1 MKNHLPKFKTK
12 LPEWGTSIFTI
23 MSKMAADYNAIN
35 LAQGFPDFNCD
46 DELLE
51 LVQHYQEKGFN
62 QYAPMPGVPVLRK
75 AISKKI
81 EKLYNKHYNPETEI
95 TVTSGATQA
104 LYTAITSIVKKGD
117 EVIVF
122 EPVYDSYV
130 PDILSNGGKPVYIP
144 LNPKD
149 YSYDWENVKNK
160 ISDKTKLI
168 VLNSP
173 HNPTGSLLSKD
184 DIKELEQITSS
195 NNIFIVSDEV
205 YEHIVFNG
213 AKHISLSESEELAKR
228 TFVISS
234 FGKTYHTTGWKMG
247 YCAAPEYL
255 TREFRKMHQFIVF
268 SSNTPIQ
275 YAYADYMQ
283 QEEKYLTLSEFYQEK
298 RNLFVSEIRKLPA
311 GRQGSKFEIK
321 NCEGTYFQLLDYSK
335 VSDLPDMQFAEYMT
349 KEVGVAVIP
358 LSPFYEKKESQ
369 PIIRICFAK
378 TDEVLKQAAKKF
390 VSL

>member
-1 MKNHLPKFKTK
+1 MKNHQPNFNTK
-12 LPEWGTSIFTI
+12 LPEWGISIFTV
-23 MSKMAADYNAIN
+23 MSKMAVDYNAIN

-46 DELLE
+46 DELLK
-51 LVQHYQEKGFN
+51 LVQSYQQKGFN

-81 EKLYNKHYNPETEI
+81 EKIYNKYYNPETEI

-104 LYTAITSIVKKGD
+104 LYTAITSVVKTGD

-149 YSYDWENVKNK
+149 YSYDWDKVKNK
-160 ISDKTKLI
+160 ISNKTKLI

-184 DIKELEQITSS
+184 DIKELEKITSS
-195 NNIFIVSDEV
+195 TDILIVSDEV
-205 YEHIVFNG
+205 YEHIVFDG
-213 AKHISLSESEELAKR
+213 TKHISLSESEELAKR

-255 TREFRKMHQFIVF
+255 TKEFRKMHQFIVF

-275 YAYADYMQ
+275 HAYADYMQ
-283 QEEKYLTLSEFYQEK
+283 KEERYLTLSDFYQKK
-298 RNLFVSEIRKLPA
+298 RDLFKNEIRN
-311 GRQGSKFEIK
+311 SKFKIF
-321 NCEGTYFQLLDYSK
+321 NCKGTYFQLLDYSK
-335 VSDLPDMQFAEYMT
+335 ISNLPDMQFAEYMT

-358 LSPFYEKKESQ
+358 LSPFYEKQDSQ

-378 TDEVLKQAAKKF
+378 TDEALKEAAQKF
-390 VSL
+390 ILL